1 MQFNDNRESTMGI
14 WACREK
20 KLLQREHNE
29 TVQAGS
35 DRNTSIN
42 SFHLYT
48 EAISIQSMQ
57 SAHFHVH
64 ENCMRMMILFIQSYH
79 IFFIHPVGMPLRMP
93 FRMQGFNIVNSIF
106 SSRHLKNL
114 SNENFIIQE
123 IVNNSE

>member
-1 MQFNDNRESTMGI
+1 MQVNGNRESTMGI

-35 DRNTSIN
+35 DQNTSIN
-42 SFHLYT
+42 LFHLYT

-79 IFFIHPVGMPLRMP
+79 IFFLYSSSWNAIANAMV
-93 FRMQGFNIVNSIF
+93 QYCEFNIFQQTFEKS
-106 SSRHLKNL
+106 L
-114 SNENFIIQE
+114 
-123 IVNNSE
+123 